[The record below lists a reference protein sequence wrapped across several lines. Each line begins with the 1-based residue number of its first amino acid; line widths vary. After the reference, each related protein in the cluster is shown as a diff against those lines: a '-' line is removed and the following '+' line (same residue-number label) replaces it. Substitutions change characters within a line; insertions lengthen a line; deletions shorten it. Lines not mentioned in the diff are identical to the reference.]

1 MSGTTTVNVTPAVLT
16 SIVVTPT
23 GSSIAKGTTVQLTA
37 TGNFSD
43 GSTQDLTQSVSWTS
57 SDTTLATVDPN
68 GLVTGSGVGLP
79 TITATQGVVSGAT
92 TVNVT
97 AAVLTSIVVTPT
109 TPSIAKGTTAQLTAT
124 GNFSDGSTQDLTQ
137 SVSWTSSDTTVATV
151 DPNGL
156 VTGTG
161 VGLPTITATQGGVS
175 GTTTVKVTPAVLT
188 SIVVTPTGSSI
199 ANGTTVQLT
208 ATGVFSDGTT
218 QDFTLSASWT
228 STPAGFVTVN
238 PGGLVMG
245 TAVGSATITA
255 TQGGVSG
262 ATTVNVTPAVLTSIV
277 VTPTGSSIAK
287 GTTAQLTATGVF
299 SDGTTQDFTL
309 SASWTSAPA
318 GFATVNPGGLVTGT
332 AVGSATITATQG
344 AMSGATTVTV
354 TPTVLTAITITPPIP
369 SIAKGTSVQLTATG
383 TFSDG
388 TTQDLTG
395 SASWT
400 SAPMT
405 GLATVDPTGLVTGTS
420 VGSANITAN
429 QAGVSGATTVNVTP
443 PALTS
448 IVVTPAGS
456 SIAKGTSVQ
465 LTATGVFSDGT
476 TQDFT
481 LSASW
486 TSAPAGFATV
496 QPGGLVT
503 GTSVG
508 SANITA
514 NQAGVSG
521 ATTVTVSP
529 AVLTSIVVT
538 PTAPSIAKGTS
549 GQLAATG
556 TLSDGT
562 TQDLTHS
569 VSWTSA
575 PAGFATVDP
584 NGLVTGTSVGSATV
598 TATQA
603 GVSGATTVNVTP
615 AVLTSI
621 VVTPTGPSIANGTAV
636 QLTAT
641 GTLSDGTTQDLTHS
655 ASWTSAPAG
664 FVTVAPSGLVTGTAV
679 GSATITAT
687 QAGVSGATTVTVTGA
702 ILTSIVIT
710 PANPTL
716 NVNGTVNLTAT
727 GVFSDG
733 STQNLKNTVSWTSS
747 NVAIANVEPSGLV
760 KARQVGTATITA
772 TFAGVSGATTV
783 TVH

>member
-1 MSGTTTVNVTPAVLT
+1 MSGA
-16 SIVVTPT
+16 
-23 GSSIAKGTTVQLTA
+23 
-37 TGNFSD
+37 
-43 GSTQDLTQSVSWTS
+43 
-57 SDTTLATVDPN
+57 
-68 GLVTGSGVGLP
+68 
-79 TITATQGVVSGAT
+79 
-92 TVNVT
+92 
-97 AAVLTSIVVTPT
+97 
-109 TPSIAKGTTAQLTAT
+109 
-124 GNFSDGSTQDLTQ
+124 
-137 SVSWTSSDTTVATV
+137 
-151 DPNGL
+151 
-156 VTGTG
+156 
-161 VGLPTITATQGGVS
+161 
-175 GTTTVKVTPAVLT
+175 TTVKVTPPILA
-188 SIVVTPTGSSI
+188 SITITPPNPSI
-199 ANGTTVQLT
+199 ANGT
-208 ATGVFSDGTT
+208 G
-218 QDFTLSASWT
+218 
-228 STPAGFVTVN
+228 
-238 PGGLVMG
+238 
-245 TAVGSATITA
+245 
-255 TQGGVSG
+255 
-262 ATTVNVTPAVLTSIV
+262 
-277 VTPTGSSIAK
+277 
-287 GTTAQLTATGVF
+287 
-299 SDGTTQDFTL
+299 
-309 SASWTSAPA
+309 
-318 GFATVNPGGLVTGT
+318 
-332 AVGSATITATQG
+332 
-344 AMSGATTVTV
+344 
-354 TPTVLTAITITPPIP
+354 
-369 SIAKGTSVQLTATG
+369 VQLTATG

-388 TTQDLTG
+388 TTQDLTH

-400 SAPMT
+400 STPMT
-405 GLATVDPTGLVTGTS
+405 GLATVDTNGFVTGTS
-420 VGSANITAN
+420 VGSATVTAT
-429 QAGVSGATTVNVTP
+429 QAGVSGATTINVTP

-496 QPGGLVT
+496 HPGGLVT

-508 SANITA
+508 SATITA
-514 NQAGVSG
+514 TQGGVSG
-521 ATTVTVSP
+521 ATTVTVTP

-538 PTAPSIAKGTS
+538 PTGPSIAKGTS
-549 GQLAATG
+549 VQLTATG

-575 PAGFATVDP
+575 PAGFATVAP
-584 NGLVTGTSVGSATV
+584 NGLVTGTAVGNATV

-603 GVSGATTVNVTP
+603 GVSGATTVTVTP

-621 VVTPTGPSIANGTAV
+621 VVTPMGPSIAKGTAV

-702 ILTSIVIT
+702 TLTSIVIT

-783 TVH
+783 TVQ